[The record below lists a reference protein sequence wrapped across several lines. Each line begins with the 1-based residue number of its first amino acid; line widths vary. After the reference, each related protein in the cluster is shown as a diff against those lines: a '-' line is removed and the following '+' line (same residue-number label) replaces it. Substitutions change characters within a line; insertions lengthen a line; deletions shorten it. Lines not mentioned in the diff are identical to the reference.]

1 VGVIGD
7 ETRER
12 VRAAWAAIAN
22 VEALQPLQVLVQPE
36 SRLCPPGWVGILRID
51 DCVTAIAPT
60 PELVRPLIEALADL
74 SPSDATSPE
83 RVIER
88 LPGVVEIL
96 GPATLSYRGDR
107 FPATASAVLVDV
119 VPLSTIG
126 DLLGA
131 VAAEEL
137 EESGFEQVTSSVS
150 IIRSELGEPIAA
162 CGYRQW
168 PPQIAHLSVL
178 TRADHRGKR
187 LATAVAIGA
196 IWRALGEGLLP
207 QWRARF
213 AASQGVAR
221 VIGFEEM
228 GAQLS
233 LRIDGIGS

>member
-1 VGVIGD
+1 MGVIGD
-7 ETRER
+7 ETRAR
-12 VRAAWAAIAN
+12 VRAAWATIAN
-22 VEALQPLQVLVQPE
+22 VDALQPLEVLVQPE
-36 SRLCPPGWVGILRID
+36 SRLCPPGWVGILRIE
-51 DCVTAIAPT
+51 DCVTAVAPT
-60 PELVRPLIEALADL
+60 PELVRALIEALAEL
-74 SPSDATSPE
+74 SPSDATSPD

-88 LPGVVEIL
+88 LPGVVETL
-96 GPATLSYRGDR
+96 GPSTLSYRGDR
-107 FPATASAVLVDV
+107 FPAAASAVLVDV

-131 VAAEEL
+131 VANEEF
-137 EESGFEQVTSSVS
+137 EETGFAHVTSLVS

-168 PPQIAHLSVL
+168 PAQIAHLSVL

-187 LATAVAIGA
+187 LGAAVAIDA

-221 VIGFEEM
+221 AIGFEEM
-228 GAQLS
+228 GGQLS
-233 LRIDGIGS
+233 LRIDGIGP